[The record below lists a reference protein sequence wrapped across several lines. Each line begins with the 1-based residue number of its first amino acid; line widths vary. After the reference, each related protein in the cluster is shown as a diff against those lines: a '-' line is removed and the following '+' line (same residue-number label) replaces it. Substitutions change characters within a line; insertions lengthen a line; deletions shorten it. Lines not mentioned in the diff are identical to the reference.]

1 MWKIHSQCVSSVI
14 TQKGQNK
21 TSQIRKMKQARIIAD
36 KEGREADFVDGC
48 QRMTMTTSDHR
59 ETSLGNKTFLSE

>member
-1 MWKIHSQCVSSVI
+1 
-14 TQKGQNK
+14 
-21 TSQIRKMKQARIIAD
+21 MKQARIIAD
-36 KEGREADFVDGC
+36 KEGRKAGFVDGC